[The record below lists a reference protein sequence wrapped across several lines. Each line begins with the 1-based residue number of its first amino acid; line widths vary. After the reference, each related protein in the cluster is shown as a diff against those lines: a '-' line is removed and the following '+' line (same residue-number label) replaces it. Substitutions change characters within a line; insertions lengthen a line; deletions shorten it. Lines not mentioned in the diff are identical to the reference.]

1 MTTTLPNPSTT
12 GPAPEADGTPAPAV
26 PPARQGSTDIV
37 ASAFDGDT
45 QLTFT
50 LTSAELDFGGRDFAD
65 GVPTTS
71 AYLGWNPNEA
81 TGELAPFVS
90 GYMHYL
96 NAAGVRAGI
105 QLSLY
110 SLWGDLISRQI
121 ERVPVV
127 ETQDQQM
134 SPAQWM
140 FATASSPLVY
150 QANVSIVIDVSDPE
164 TGPDAEWRWVAGR
177 NLYVFEKGGPVE
189 TVNLSGVDHHF
200 GSLDYADGAPTG
212 PGYLTWF
219 TNDGTVAPRV
229 TGYLHAENA
238 RTTEISLRM
247 TAYNVLNQQIGQAV
261 LADSLEV
268 DTDGYVGPHHVDW
281 SPLSD
286 PTIHNVFLAL
296 VIKNGNVWE
305 RLDRERLY
313 L

>member
-1 MTTTLPNPSTT
+1 MTTTLPTGTT
-12 GPAPEADGTPAPAV
+12 EHAEAPVTGSPAV
-26 PPARQGSTDIV
+26 PEPRQATTDAV
-37 ASAFDGDT
+37 AAAFEGDT

-50 LTSAELDFGGRDFAD
+50 LTSDELDFGGREFAG

-81 TGELAPFVS
+81 TRELAPFVS

-110 SLWGDLISRQI
+110 DLWGNLLSRQI

-127 ETQDQQM
+127 RSQEQQM

-150 QANVSIVIDVSDPE
+150 QANVSIVLDVSDPE
-164 TGPDAEWRWVAGR
+164 VGSEPDWIWVAGR
-177 NLYVFEKGGPVE
+177 NFYVFEKGGPVE
-189 TVNLSGVDHHF
+189 QVTLSGVDHHF
-200 GSLDYADGAPTG
+200 GGLDYVDGAPTG

-219 TNDGTVAPRV
+219 TNDETVTPRV
-229 TGYLHAENA
+229 SGYLHAENA
-238 RTTEISLRM
+238 RTTEISLRL
-247 TAYNVLNQQIGQAV
+247 TAYDMFNQQIGQAV
-261 LADSLEV
+261 LEDSLEV

-281 SPLSD
+281 QPLSD
-286 PTIHNVFLAL
+286 PRIHHVFLAL